1 MSTAVTVQEVYKKFG
16 KPARPFWQQ
25 LKSRGNGNGS
35 GSRNGAQ
42 PGAAQQVVMA
52 VDRVSFTIREGEIF
66 GVLGPNGSGKS
77 TLIRLIATLLL
88 PDGGDIRVFDYD
100 VVRQPMQVQR
110 LINRVSVEASF
121 FKKLSPMENL
131 LYGAR
136 LYGME
141 GRETRRRVVEIL
153 TRLGLE
159 ERSIHKPM
167 EEMSRGMQQ
176 KVAIARALLSQPRLL
191 LLDEPTTGLDP
202 RSKREVQALVRELN
216 QEYGTTILLTT
227 HDMIEAENLCD
238 RIAIIDGGKI
248 VALDTP
254 EALKKVIPANGHEP
268 TLEDVFLELT
278 GKQLVKEEA

>member
-1 MSTAVTVQEVYKKFG
+1 MLDAIQVQDAYKKFG
-16 KPARPFWQQ
+16 KVSHPMWKRRVVTADAAKL
-25 LKSRGNGNGS
+25 LK
-35 GSRNGAQ
+35 
-42 PGAAQQVVMA
+42 VA
-52 VDRVSFTIREGEIF
+52 VDHVSFTVHEAEIF

-88 PDGGDIRVFDYD
+88 PDAGSITVFGHD
-100 VVRQPMQVQR
+100 VVSQPMQVQR

-136 LYGME
+136 LYGIQ
-141 GRETRRRVVEIL
+141 GGETRRNVVEIL
-153 TRLGLE
+153 NRLGLE
-159 ERSIHKPM
+159 KSTIGHPM

-176 KVAIARALLSQPRLL
+176 KVAIARALLSRPRLL

-202 RSKREVQALVRELN
+202 RSKHEVQAVIRELN
-216 QEYGTTILLTT
+216 VQHGTTILLTT
-227 HDMIEAENLCD
+227 NDMGEAEALCH
-238 RIAIIDGGKI
+238 RIAIIDNGKI

-254 EALKKVIPANGHEP
+254 QALKRLIPRNGHEP

-278 GKQLVKEEA
+278 GNQLVSEAE